1 MLPDLGAAGYTTK
14 LGALLKDYAAGKPE
28 ALDDIVRHAQ
38 DRLRRFASRML
49 STSAVK
55 REWHDT
61 DDLLQGALIRLA
73 RALRDCKPTAPESF
87 GKLATL
93 QLKRELRDLCKSLR
107 RQKRDVG
114 RVTRLDNPVDDGV
127 TSARAIDPADHA
139 TNHEDLLDWTEFH
152 NAIERLPDE
161 QRDVMDEVF
170 YNGQSHDQAA
180 AILGISSKTVQRRL
194 RKAEE
199 ALAASLKSYPSNE
212 A

>member
-14 LGALLKDYAAGKPE
+14 LSCLLEDYAAGEPN
-28 ALDDIVRHAQ
+28 AIDDIVRHAQ
-38 DRLRRFASRML
+38 DRLHRFASAML
-49 STSAVK
+49 RSSVVA

-61 DDLLQGALIRLA
+61 DDLLQGALIRLE

-114 RVTRLDNPVDDGV
+114 KVVRLEGAVDDGE
-127 TSARAIDPADHA
+127 SGPRGMDPADPA
-139 TNHEDLLDWTEFH
+139 TNHEFLLDWTELH
-152 NAIERLPDE
+152 DAIEQLPDE
-161 QRDVMDEVF
+161 QREVMDQIF
-170 YNGQSHDQAA
+170 YNGQSHEQAA
-180 AILGISSKTVQRRL
+180 TLLGISSKTVQRRL

-199 ALAASLKSYPSNE
+199 ALAVALKVYPGSN

>member
-14 LGALLKDYAAGKPE
+14 LGGLLKDYAAGKPE

-38 DRLRRFASRML
+38 DRLRRFASKML

-73 RALRDCKPTAPESF
+73 RALRDCKPTAPKHF
-87 GKLATL
+87 AKLAMI
-93 QLKRELRDLCKSLR
+93 QLVREIRDLGKSLR
-107 RQKRDVG
+107 RQKRDV
-114 RVTRLDNPVDDGV
+114 RKVTCLDNHGGDGG
-127 TSARAIDPADHA
+127 TSPRAVDPADPA
-139 TNHEDLLDWTEFH
+139 TNPEDLLDWTEFH
-152 NAIERLPDE
+152 NAIERLPEE
-161 QRDVMDEVF
+161 QRDIMHQVF
-170 YNGQSHDQAA
+170 YNGQTHEQAA
-180 AILGISSKTVQRRL
+180 AILGISSKTVQRTF

-199 ALAASLKSYPSNE
+199 ALAASLKSYPGTE